1 MYDVIV
7 IGGGHAGCE
16 AAAAAARAGARTALV
31 TFDARTL
38 GAMSCNPAFGGL
50 GKGHLVREVDALD
63 GLIGRAADEAAIH
76 HRMLNASKGAA
87 VRGPRVQADRKL
99 YRAAIQRML
108 AEQAG
113 LEVIEG
119 EAARLLLVSA
129 RPERS
134 RGASAQGSEQRPST
148 PLGTSEV
155 VGVAL
160 ADGRELRARSVVLA
174 TGTFLNARMHRG
186 LATERGGRVGEAAAV
201 TLGEQLRTLG
211 LPIARL
217 KTGTPPRL
225 DGRSIDW
232 AGLERQASDDLG
244 WTMSPLT
251 PVRMQPQLACFIT
264 RTTAA
269 THDAIRASLHESPLR
284 SGAIEGQGPRYCP
297 SIEDKVLRFGDRD
310 GHQIFLEPEGLDDR
324 LIYPNGI
331 STSLPLPAQ
340 EAFLRTV
347 PGLRRARI
355 AQPGYA
361 VEYDYIDPRAL
372 EPSLELRALDGL
384 FFAGQINGTTGY
396 EEAAAQGLVAG
407 LNAARRAGGQAAAI
421 FDRATSYIGVMID
434 DLTLQGVTEPY
445 RMLTARAEYRLR
457 LRADN
462 ATERLTGWGEEL
474 GSIGPER
481 RAYAARRRTK
491 VARITTL
498 LSRSLRARDLDLPAL
513 KDDGRARS
521 LAEWLRFGG
530 VDRAALLR
538 SEPALNDCDAGLLDV
553 AIDDAR
559 YAPYL
564 ERQEAEV
571 RALQA
576 AGRAPIPADLDYAA
590 IPGLSNEMVE
600 RLEAARPANL
610 ESAGRIRGITP
621 AALAV
626 ILAHTQ
632 KRAA

>member
-1 MYDVIV
+1 MFDVIV

-16 AAAAAARAGARTALV
+16 AAAAAARIGATTALV
-31 TFDARTL
+31 TFDAHML

-63 GLIGRAADEAAIH
+63 GLVARAADQAAIH
-76 HRMLNASKGAA
+76 HRMLNASKGSA

-99 YRAAIQRML
+99 YRAAIQALLR
-108 AEQAG
+108 EQKG
-113 LEVIEG
+113 LTIVEG
-119 EAARLLLVSA
+119 EVAALA
-129 RPERS
+129 IDN
-134 RGASAQGSEQRPST
+134 GAVT
-148 PLGTSEV
+148 
-155 VGVAL
+155 GVDL
-160 ADGRELRARSVVLA
+160 ADGRRFEAGAVVLA
-174 TGTFLNARMHRG
+174 TGTFLNGRMHQG
-186 LATERGGRVGEAAAV
+186 LSTVRGGRIGESSAIR
-201 TLGEQLRTLG
+201 LGDQLRAKG
-211 LPIARL
+211 LPVARL

-225 DGRSIDW
+225 DGRTIDW
-232 AGLERQASDDLG
+232 AGLDVQPSDDLG

-251 PVRMQPQLACFIT
+251 GRRARPQLFCAIT

-269 THDAIRASLHESPLR
+269 THELIRSALHESPLH

-310 GHQIFLEPEGLDDR
+310 GHQIFLEPEGLDDP

-331 STSLPLPAQ
+331 STSLPLAAQ
-340 EAFLRTV
+340 QAMIRTI
-347 PGLRRARI
+347 PGLETAEI

-372 EPSLELRALDGL
+372 DQNLELRSVRGL
-384 FFAGQINGTTGY
+384 FLAGQINGTTGY

-407 LNAARRAGGQAAAI
+407 INAARTAGGQPPAI
-421 FDRATSYIGVMID
+421 FDRADSYIGVMID

-462 ATERLTGWGEEL
+462 ATERLTALGENIGCL
-474 GSIGPER
+474 GRDRLAFAQGR
-481 RAYAARRRTK
+481 RDALAKIAG
-491 VARITTL
+491 L
-498 LSRSLRARDLDLPAL
+498 LSRACRGAALSSSLR
-513 KDDGRARS
+513 DDGRARS
-521 LAEWLRFGG
+521 FAEWLRHGISAEEL
-530 VDRAALLR
+530 VAAVP
-538 SEPALNDCDAGLLDV
+538 ELNDCDAEFLSV
-553 AIDDAR
+553 AVEDAR

-564 ERQEAEV
+564 QRQEAEV
-571 RALQA
+571 RALKA
-576 AGRAPIPADLDYAA
+576 AGLASIPLDIDYRS

-626 ILAHTQ
+626 ILAYSQ
-632 KRAA
+632 KQAA